1 MLNALNRPV
10 VSVAAPPLPTCVHIG
25 LQAWLLVLRVS
36 RVQATCETDAPLR
49 LSPSL
54 RSPAPAFEPAVSDT
68 VPAGGDPWEVRA
80 ACWRWLS
87 TLQLPHDAAGPSQP
101 QDKRWAG
108 VAWTVYRG
116 VAYDLGPFF
125 ATHPGGK
132 CVRPASLKSP
142 ALHLHSLTHSPPL
155 LLVFKCSWLLRLA
168 VGRDST
174 ALVESYHL
182 RPEVATARFAKLPQ
196 LPDFPVS
203 AVPPSPRPND
213 SELYNAIRA
222 RVRDEL
228 FGGQKHGA
236 HREGGNFAIA
246 CILGYAA
253 AAYALYA
260 TFPGVITGC
269 LLGLAGAWI
278 GLTVQH
284 CANHGAM
291 SNNATINNLL
301 GMTDDLIGGSSL
313 MWRYHHQV
321 SHHIHCNDTALDEDV
336 FSAFPLLRFDAR
348 LPRMA
353 WHKWQH
359 IYMWALFPFMQVA
372 FQIGDVTAL
381 LTRETKGSRLVGATA
396 WELATVALGKVVHF
410 SLLLGPALLH
420 GWQAV
425 ALGTAAFIGTQGI
438 VLAATFAVSHNVHE
452 AKVAAETDGEAAGR
466 DWGRQQVLTSA
477 DWGGVIGN
485 FFTGGL
491 NLQVEH
497 HLFPAICFVH
507 YPAIA
512 DIVADEC
519 KKRGVPYFR
528 YGSLPTILRRFVAF
542 MALTGIEEQRP
553 MSGRLDLGKGLDAA
567 PQGRSDP
574 MPGQQGCP
582 LRLLA

>member
-1 MLNALNRPV
+1 
-10 VSVAAPPLPTCVHIG
+10 
-25 LQAWLLVLRVS
+25 
-36 RVQATCETDAPLR
+36 
-49 LSPSL
+49 
-54 RSPAPAFEPAVSDT
+54 
-68 VPAGGDPWEVRA
+68 
-80 ACWRWLS
+80 
-87 TLQLPHDAAGPSQP
+87 
-101 QDKRWAG
+101 
-108 VAWTVYRG
+108 
-116 VAYDLGPFF
+116 
-125 ATHPGGK
+125 
-132 CVRPASLKSP
+132 
-142 ALHLHSLTHSPPL
+142 
-155 LLVFKCSWLLRLA
+155 LRLA

-182 RPEVATARFAKLPQ
+182 RPEVATARFNKLPV
-196 LPDFPVS
+196 LADFPVS

-213 SELYNAIRA
+213 SELYNAIRQ

-228 FGGQKHGA
+228 FGGQPHGA
-236 HREGGNFAIA
+236 HRAGGTWAVC

-253 AAYALYA
+253 LAYALYA
-260 TFPGVITGC
+260 FLPGVITGA
-269 LLGLAGAWI
+269 LLGLGGAWI

-291 SNNATINNLL
+291 SNNATANNLL

-348 LPRMA
+348 LPRKP
-353 WHKWQH
+353 WHRWQH

-372 FQIGDVTAL
+372 FQIGDIKAL
-381 LTRETKGSRLVGATA
+381 LTRETAGTKLRGVTA
-396 WELATVALGKVVHF
+396 MELATVALGKVVHF
-410 SLLLGPALLH
+410 SLLLGPALVH
-420 GWQAV
+420 GWQA
-425 ALGTAAFIGTQGI
+425 ALAGTVAFIFTQGV
-438 VLAATFAVSHNVHE
+438 VLAATFAVSHNVPE
-452 AKVAAETDGEAAGR
+452 AKVPTETDGAAPER

-477 DWGGVIGN
+477 DWGGVVGN

-528 YGSLPTILRRFVAF
+528 YGSLPTILTRFIAF
-542 MALTGIEEQRP
+542 MADTGAAEQRP
-553 MSGRLDLGKGLDAA
+553 MRGRFDFTRGLDAPSA
-567 PQGRSDP
+567 GKQARSDP
-574 MPGQQGCP
+574 MPGQAGCP